1 MSSENWSR
9 ALMEV
14 GSGLDKV
21 AGYHA
26 EKERDQANAIRE
38 ESLARLRMSH
48 NEKLATE
55 RNTLTKELAET
66 ASTERQTL
74 ASEANQ
80 TRITLAGEANEYQD
94 KRLTQQEIARVEA
107 SSVAGLKQIDMR
119 IADLQDQMND
129 ARFGAAENMTEAD
142 AATLADITKNVTQL
156 KQQRRVQAFGDLLR
170 LQKIGDERYV
180 DMSEDELALAAG
192 FDQDEIDAAK
202 ATMGGGPTPEP
213 EPEPEPS
220 KELMPVDDKGVD
232 DPGAQASTGQR
243 LLSEPAKNPD
253 GTPKHP
259 VNKGS
264 LGYKAYDWLKNTT
277 VPYGS

>member
-1 MSSENWSR
+1 MGSENWSR

-26 EKERDQANAIRE
+26 EKERDEANAMRE

-48 NEKLATE
+48 NERLAGE

-74 ASEANQ
+74 AKEANQ

-107 SSVAGLKQIDMR
+107 TSVAGLKQIDSR

-129 ARFGAAENMTEAD
+129 ARFGAAESMTEAD
-142 AATLADITKNVTQL
+142 TATLADINGEIASLYKQRKVT
-156 KQQRRVQAFGDLLR
+156 AFGDLLR
-170 LQKIGDERYV
+170 LQKIGDPRYA
-180 DMSEDELALAAG
+180 DMSEDEIALAAG
-192 FDQDEIDAAK
+192 FDQDEIDGAK
-202 ATMGGGPTPEP
+202 KAMQPESKP

-220 KELMPVDDKGVD
+220 KDLMPVDDKGVD
-232 DPGAQASTGQR
+232 DPGTQASAGQR
-243 LLSEPAKNPD
+243 LLSEPVKNPD

-259 VNKGS
+259 VNKDS
-264 LGYKAYDWLKNTT
+264 LGYKAYDWLKNTA